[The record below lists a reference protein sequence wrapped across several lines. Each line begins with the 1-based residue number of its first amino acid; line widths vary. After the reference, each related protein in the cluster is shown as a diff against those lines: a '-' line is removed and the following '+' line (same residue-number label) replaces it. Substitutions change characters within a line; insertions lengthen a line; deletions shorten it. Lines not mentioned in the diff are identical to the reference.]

1 MTHIPPVSSAESVK
15 IDLVF
20 CHLLNDA
27 SGSPRVLRGTIR
39 ALVDDPA
46 RAMLFVGSQGRGV
59 LETCGIP
66 LSRYWYHRSR
76 LRIITLCNLL
86 LSQIFLLFS
95 LLCQRNIAKDAVIYV
110 NTLLP
115 FGGALYGK
123 LTGRKVIYHVHEIS
137 IEPKPL
143 RLLLCTIARMCSAY
157 NIYVSKS
164 HAEALPIADVP
175 AVQIYNTLDA
185 DFTAVAAQASYQP
198 RHDGIFTILMLASLR
213 DYKGVPE
220 MVALA
225 AALADRKDVQF
236 ELVVNDDQAAI
247 TQYFAHMPITPNL
260 RVYPRTDNPA
270 MFYQRAGMLLNLSR
284 VDSWIETF
292 GLTVLE
298 GMAFGLPVLVPPLGG
313 PAELV
318 NDLQEGFLVD
328 SRDFALLKQRTLALA
343 DDTALC
349 HAMSKAARAR
359 AENFSQEKFS
369 QALRGLVG
377 MLR

>member
-1 MTHIPPVSSAESVK
+1 MTHIPPVSPTEPVK

-39 ALVDDPA
+39 ALIDDPA
-46 RAMLFVGSQGRGV
+46 RAILFVGSQGRGV

-66 LSRYWYHRSR
+66 ISRYWYHRSR
-76 LRIITLCNLL
+76 FRIITLCNLI

-143 RLLLCTIARMCSAY
+143 RLLLCTIARLCSAY

-164 HAEALPIADVP
+164 HAAALPIVGVP
-175 AVQIYNTLDA
+175 AVQIYNTLDD
-185 DFTAVAAQASYQP
+185 DFMAIAAQANYQP

-225 AALADRKDVQF
+225 AALVDRKDVQF

-247 TQYFAHMPITPNL
+247 TQYFSHMPITPNL
-260 RVYPRTDNPA
+260 RIYPRTDNPA
-270 MFYQRAGMLLNLSR
+270 MFYQHAGVLFNLSR
-284 VDSWIETF
+284 IDSWIETF

-298 GMAFGLPVLVPPLGG
+298 GMAFGIPVLVPPVGG

-318 NDLQEGFLVD
+318 HDMQEGFLVD
-328 SRDFALLKQRTLALA
+328 SRDFAMLKKRTLTLA

-349 HAMSKAARAR
+349 KSMSEAARRR
-359 AENFSQEKFS
+359 ADNFSKEKFS
-369 QALRGLVG
+369 QALKSV
-377 MLR
+377 MQKM

>member
-1 MTHIPPVSSAESVK
+1 MTQTTPIPRADHAK

-27 SGSPRVLRGTIR
+27 SGSPRVLRGTIK

-59 LETCGIP
+59 LENCGIP
-66 LSRYWYHRSR
+66 IRRYWYHRSQF
-76 LRIITLCNLL
+76 RIITLFNLI
-86 LSQIFLLFS
+86 LSQLFLLFS
-95 LLCQRNIAKDAVIYV
+95 LLCERQIAKDAVIYV

-143 RLLLCTIARMCSAY
+143 RVFLCTIAQICSAY
-157 NIYVSKS
+157 NIYVSNS
-164 HAEALPIADVP
+164 HADALPIAG
-175 AVQIYNTLDA
+175 VQSVRIYNALDD
-185 DFTAVAAQASYQP
+185 DFTAIAAQAVYQA
-198 RHDGIFTILMLASLR
+198 RHDDIFTVLMLASLR

-225 AALADRKDVQF
+225 AALTDRADVQF

-247 TQYFAHMPITPNL
+247 DQYFANKPVTANL
-260 RVYPRTDNPA
+260 RIYPRTDNPA
-270 MFYQRAGMLLNLSR
+270 MFYQRAGVLFNLSR
-284 VDSWIETF
+284 IDSWIETF

-298 GMAFGLPVLVPPLGG
+298 GMAFGIPVLVPPVGG

-318 NDLQEGFLVD
+318 HDMQEGFLVD
-328 SRDFALLKQRTLALA
+328 SRDFAMLKQRTLTLA

-349 HAMSKAARAR
+349 KSMSEAARRR
-359 AENFSQEKFS
+359 ADNFSKEKFS
-369 QALRGLVG
+369 QALRSVIQKIQ
-377 MLR
+377 

>member
-1 MTHIPPVSSAESVK
+1 MMQAPLGSPPEAEK

-27 SGSPRVLRGTIR
+27 SGSPRVLRGTIK
-39 ALVDDPA
+39 ALTDAPG

-59 LETCGIP
+59 LESCGIP
-66 LSRYWYHRSR
+66 ISRYWYHRSR
-76 LRIITLCNLL
+76 FRVVTLCTLL
-86 LSQIFLLFS
+86 LSQICLLFA
-95 LLCQRNIAKDAVIYV
+95 LLRQRHIAKDAVIYV

-143 RLLLCTIARMCSAY
+143 RLFLCAIARWCSAY

-164 HAEALPIADVP
+164 HAEALPIAGVP
-175 AVQIYNTLDA
+175 VVQIYNALDE
-185 DFTAVAAQASYQP
+185 DFTAIAAQASYRP
-198 RHDGIFTILMLASLR
+198 RQDGIFTVLMLASLR

-225 AALADRKDVQF
+225 AALATREDVRF

-247 TQYFAHMPITPNL
+247 DAYFAGKTLTSNL
-260 RVYPRTDNPA
+260 RLHPRTDNPA
-270 MFYQRAGMLLNLSR
+270 MYYQRASLLLNLSR
-284 VDSWIETF
+284 IDSWIETF

-298 GMAFGLPVLVPPLGG
+298 GMAFGIPVIVPPIGG

-318 NDLQEGFLVD
+318 NDGQQGFLLD
-328 SRDFALLKQRTLALA
+328 SRDAALLKQRTLALA
-343 DDTALC
+343 DDAALC
-349 HAMSKAARAR
+349 MSMSEAARRR
-359 AENFSQEKFS
+359 AQQFSKEKFS
-369 QALRGLVG
+369 QALREL
-377 MLR
+377 LEKLK